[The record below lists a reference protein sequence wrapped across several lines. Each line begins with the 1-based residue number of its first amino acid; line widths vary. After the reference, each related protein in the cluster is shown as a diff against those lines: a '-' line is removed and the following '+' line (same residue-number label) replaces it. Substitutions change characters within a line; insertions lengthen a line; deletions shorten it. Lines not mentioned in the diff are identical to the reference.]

1 MEELHR
7 HLFRHKQQEDK
18 EQQWKALD
26 ILEENNFTGEDI
38 FKAFV
43 VACKEG
49 NLPLVNW
56 MMDMPTKMAVGLLE
70 GGRYTL
76 YTLGFWFACQGGHLN
91 IINRL
96 LDSQLNR
103 KHTLKVDAP
112 MEDTDVLPFTTTDY
126 SIPHGFKISA
136 FFEACAKGNSDVVQ
150 RLLELPAG
158 TINFE
163 AVNMEGEDTGFI
175 IACDSGHL
183 TVVNLLLQ
191 LPEGTINI
199 QARGGEGY
207 NGFMYACSKGHL
219 SVIKSFLELPQG
231 RFNIDETDIWG
242 KTGLEIA
249 VKKGHQDV
257 AAAIRQYKRDIS
269 E

>member
-1 MEELHR
+1 
-7 HLFRHKQQEDK
+7 
-18 EQQWKALD
+18 
-26 ILEENNFTGEDI
+26 
-38 FKAFV
+38 
-43 VACKEG
+43 
-49 NLPLVNW
+49 
-56 MMDMPTKMAVGLLE
+56 MDMPTKMAVGLLE

-76 YTLGFWFACQGGHLN
+76 YTLGFWFACQGSHLN

-96 LDSQLNR
+96 LDSQLSR

-112 MEDTDVLPFTTTDY
+112 MEDTDVLPFNL
-126 SIPHGFKISA
+126 SIPEGIKITA
-136 FFEACAKGNSDVVQ
+136 FFDACEKGNSDVVQ

-163 AVNMEGEDTGFI
+163 AVNMEDEDTGFI
-175 IACDSGHL
+175 IACIRGHL
-183 TVVNLLLQ
+183 AVVNLLLQ

-199 QARGGEGY
+199 QAKGGEGY

-231 RFNIDETDIWG
+231 RFNVDETDIWG

-249 VKKGHQDV
+249 VRKGHQAV